1 MDLIKNRSESFFRE
15 IRMIE
20 IYKSSSLSYIDNFN
34 GRFPLNPVFSF
45 EISVPETFDRNIDT
59 KQRNKNTYFPIEVS
73 FPLLD
78 LSLKL
83 REILYESLNRKG
95 FMIVLYS
102 NTEKMALGNVDED
115 LAVYFIDNIKDNNSG
130 EDQFTISVTGE
141 TIIPPKAVK
150 L

>member
-1 MDLIKNRSESFFRE
+1 MDLIKNISESFFRE

-45 EISVPETFDRNIDT
+45 EVVPETFERNIDT
-59 KQRNKNTYFPIEVS
+59 KQRNKNTYFPIDVS
-73 FPLLD
+73 FSLLD
-78 LSLKL
+78 LKL
-83 REILYESLNRKG
+83 ELRNMFYEKLNRKG

-102 NTEKMALGNVDED
+102 NTEKVALGNTDED
-115 LAVYFIDNIKDNNSG
+115 LAVYFIDAIKDNNSG
-130 EDQFTISVTGE
+130 EDQFMISVTGE
-141 TIIPPKAVK
+141 TIIPPKASK